1 MTSLVLLLT
10 ACIVKNFGK
19 KAKEYFIKPH
29 QSLKAGKKARKF
41 RYNLFMKTILFL
53 LVAACFALAA
63 CSVENPVIT
72 AENQNIINENPP
84 SPPDKTPVLVEL
96 FTSEG

>member
-1 MTSLVLLLT
+1 
-10 ACIVKNFGK
+10 
-19 KAKEYFIKPH
+19 
-29 QSLKAGKKARKF
+29 
-41 RYNLFMKTILFL
+41 MKTILFL